1 MEEAIS
7 ELPKK
12 TEDHPNFLLQL
23 VNPHN
28 YSGERQ
34 WEAVTREGR
43 TVAAAAGPEELRAKL

>member
-1 MEEAIS
+1 MNYRRK
-7 ELPKK
+7 PK
-12 TEDHPNFLLQL
+12 TTQTFLLQL